1 MTMTTHF
8 NVPGKKRKELA
19 HAIAD
24 FIGSTAT
31 YAGAPSFAYEIEYFT
46 LDKDGNLEYDT
57 QVERALILDLQETLT
72 SQGFEFDFTDD
83 DRQVETEGEEQE
95 TGVEGL
101 TVSVPLDK
109 VNAGNLTNL
118 LEAKGTLI
126 KKALGIDDLSIE
138 ISEDKVSFP
147 WFHRELTADEVK
159 AYTHF
164 IATLCQMSS
173 NQKRIAATEKAVENE
188 KYAFRCFLLR
198 LGFIGEEFKVERKI
212 LLQNLSGSSAF
223 RSGSKPIKATTEPL
237 PENFNPFPAEEMIA
251 DAILIHEVNQS
262 IDEEVAE

>member
-24 FIGSTAT
+24 CIGSAAK

-46 LDKDGNLEYDT
+46 LNKDGNLEYDT

-83 DRQVETEGEEQE
+83 DRQVKTEAEEQE
-95 TGVEGL
+95 TEEDGL

-109 VNAGNLTNL
+109 VNTGKLTNL
-118 LEAKGTLI
+118 LDAKGTLI
-126 KKALGIDDLSIE
+126 KKALCIDDLSIK
-138 ISEDKVSFP
+138 ISDDKVSFP

-159 AYTHF
+159 AYSHF
-164 IATLCQMSS
+164 IAALCQMSS
-173 NQKRIAATEKAVENE
+173 TQKRIAATEKPTDNA

-223 RSGSKPIKATTEPL
+223 RSGSKPIKTATEPL
-237 PENFNPFPAEEMIA
+237 PETFSPFPVEEVIA
-251 DAILIHEVNQS
+251 DAVLIQEVNQI
-262 IDEEVAE
+262 IDEEVVA